1 MMQVERLGMAV
12 LVVVGLLLTAKAE
25 ESIPQLKVRSE
36 DAVVA
41 IKAVDFEAK
50 KSSTGSHEIG
60 FRFSVTNSDAKAS
73 KNGQLFFKAFDK
85 DGFELDDPG
94 RFYEAHTTL
103 KPGEVRKAVS
113 TQVFPAGEWEKVRDV
128 ELYWKSLK
136 GFDN

>member
-1 MMQVERLGMAV
+1 MIQVERIGMTV
-12 LVVVGLLLTAKAE
+12 LVFVGLLLTAKAE

-50 KSSTGSHEIG
+50 KSSTGSHQIG
-60 FRFSVTNSDAKAS
+60 FRFSVANTDAKS
-73 KNGQLFFKAFDK
+73 TKNGQLFFKAFDK
-85 DGFELDDPG
+85 DGFELVDPG
-94 RFYEAHTTL
+94 RLYEVRTTL

-113 TQVFPAGEWEKVRDV
+113 TQFFPVGQWEKVREV

-136 GFDN
+136 GLDN

>member
-1 MMQVERLGMAV
+1 MQVERIGMAV

-50 KSSTGSHEIG
+50 KSSTGSHKIG

-85 DGFELDDPG
+85 DGFELVDPG
-94 RFYEAHTTL
+94 RLYEARTTL

-113 TQVFPAGEWEKVRDV
+113 TQFFRAGEWEKVCDV

>member
-1 MMQVERLGMAV
+1 MMQVERIGMAV

-50 KSSTGSHEIG
+50 KSSTGSHKIG

-85 DGFELDDPG
+85 DGFELVDPG
-94 RFYEAHTTL
+94 RLYEARTTL

-113 TQVFPAGEWEKVRDV
+113 TQFFRDGEWEKVCDV

>member
-12 LVVVGLLLTAKAE
+12 LVVVGLLLTARAE

-50 KSSTGSHEIG
+50 KSITGSHRIG
-60 FRFSVTNSDAKAS
+60 FRFSVTNTDAKTT

-94 RFYEAHTTL
+94 RLYEARTTL
-103 KPGEVRKAVS
+103 KPGEVRKAIS
-113 TQVFPAGEWEKVRDV
+113 TQFFPAGEWEKVRDV

>member
-1 MMQVERLGMAV
+1 MMQVKRLGMAV

-50 KSSTGSHEIG
+50 KSSTGSHKIG

-85 DGFELDDPG
+85 DGFELVDPG
-94 RFYEAHTTL
+94 RLYEARTTL
-103 KPGEVRKAVS
+103 KPGEVRKAIS
-113 TQVFPAGEWEKVRDV
+113 TQFFPAGEWEKVRDV

>member
-1 MMQVERLGMAV
+1 MMQVERIGMAV

-50 KSSTGSHEIG
+50 KSSTGSHKIG

-85 DGFELDDPG
+85 DGFELVDPG
-94 RFYEAHTTL
+94 RLYEARTTL

-113 TQVFPAGEWEKVRDV
+113 TQFFRAGEWEKVCDV

>member
-1 MMQVERLGMAV
+1 MQVERIGRAV

-50 KSSTGSHEIG
+50 KSSTGSHKIG

-85 DGFELDDPG
+85 DGFELVDPG
-94 RFYEAHTTL
+94 RLYEARTTL

-113 TQVFPAGEWEKVRDV
+113 TQFFRDGEWEKVCDV

>member
-1 MMQVERLGMAV
+1 MQVERLGMAV

-41 IKAVDFEAK
+41 IKAVEFLAK
-50 KSSTGSHEIG
+50 KNRTGSHDIG
-60 FRFSVTNSDAKAS
+60 FKFSVTNTDAKTT

-85 DGFELDDPG
+85 DGFELVEPG
-94 RFYEAHTTL
+94 RLYEVRTTL
-103 KPGEVRKAVS
+103 KPGEVRKAIS
-113 TQVFPAGEWEKVRDV
+113 TQFFPAGEWEKVRDV

>member
-1 MMQVERLGMAV
+1 MIQVERIGMTV
-12 LVVVGLLLTAKAE
+12 LVFVGLLLTAKAE

-41 IKAVDFEAK
+41 IKAFDFEAK
-50 KSSTGSHEIG
+50 KNRTGSHDIG
-60 FRFSVTNSDAKAS
+60 FRFSVANTDAKTT

-85 DGFELDDPG
+85 DGFELVDPG
-94 RFYEAHTTL
+94 RLYEARTTL

-113 TQVFPAGEWEKVRDV
+113 TQFFPVGQWEKVREV

-136 GFDN
+136 WLDN

>member
-1 MMQVERLGMAV
+1 MQDERLGMAV
-12 LVVVGLLLTAKAE
+12 LVVVGLLLTARAE

-50 KSSTGSHEIG
+50 KSITGSHRIG
-60 FRFSVTNSDAKAS
+60 FRFSVTNTDAKTT

-94 RFYEAHTTL
+94 RLYEARTTL
-103 KPGEVRKAVS
+103 KPGEVRKAIS
-113 TQVFPAGEWEKVRDV
+113 TQFFPAGEWEKVRDV

>member
-1 MMQVERLGMAV
+1 MQVERIGMAV

-50 KSSTGSHEIG
+50 KSSTGSHKIG

-85 DGFELDDPG
+85 DGFELVDPG
-94 RFYEAHTTL
+94 RLYEARTTL

-113 TQVFPAGEWEKVRDV
+113 TQFFRDGEWEKVCDV

>member
-1 MMQVERLGMAV
+1 MMQVKRLGMAV

-50 KSSTGSHEIG
+50 KSITGSHRIG
-60 FRFSVTNSDAKAS
+60 FRFSVANSDEKS
-73 KNGQLFFKAFDK
+73 TKNGQLFFKAFDK

-94 RFYEAHTTL
+94 RLYEARTTL
-103 KPGEVRKAVS
+103 KPGEVRKAIS
-113 TQVFPAGEWEKVRDV
+113 TQFFPAGEWEKVRDV

>member
-1 MMQVERLGMAV
+1 MIQVERIGMTV
-12 LVVVGLLLTAKAE
+12 LVFVGLLLTAKAE

-50 KSSTGSHEIG
+50 KNRTGSHDIG
-60 FRFSVTNSDAKAS
+60 FRFSVANTDAKTT

-85 DGFELDDPG
+85 DGFELVDPV
-94 RFYEAHTTL
+94 RLYEVRTTL

-113 TQVFPAGEWEKVRDV
+113 TQFFPVGQWEKVRQV

-136 GFDN
+136 WLDN

>member
-1 MMQVERLGMAV
+1 MKQVERIGFAV
-12 LVVVGLLLTAKAE
+12 LVFVGLLLTANAE
-25 ESIPQLKVRSE
+25 ESNPRLKVRSE
-36 DAVVA
+36 DAGVA
-41 IKAVDFEAK
+41 VDAFDFEAK
-50 KSSTGSHEIG
+50 KSSTGSHRIG
-60 FRFSVTNSDAKAS
+60 FRFSVGNSDAKS
-73 KNGQLFFKAFDK
+73 TKNGQLFFKAFDK

-136 GFDN
+136 AFDN

>member
-1 MMQVERLGMAV
+1 MQVERIGMAV

-85 DGFELDDPG
+85 DGFELVDPG
-94 RFYEAHTTL
+94 RLYEARTTL

-113 TQVFPAGEWEKVRDV
+113 TQFFRAGEWEKVCDV

>member
-1 MMQVERLGMAV
+1 MMQVERIGMAV

-85 DGFELDDPG
+85 DGFELVDPG
-94 RFYEAHTTL
+94 RLYEARTTL

-113 TQVFPAGEWEKVRDV
+113 TQFFRAGEWEKVCDV

>member
-1 MMQVERLGMAV
+1 MQVERLGMAV

-50 KSSTGSHEIG
+50 KSSTGSHKIG

-85 DGFELDDPG
+85 DGFELVDPG
-94 RFYEAHTTL
+94 RLYEARTTL

-113 TQVFPAGEWEKVRDV
+113 TQFFRAGEWEKVCDV